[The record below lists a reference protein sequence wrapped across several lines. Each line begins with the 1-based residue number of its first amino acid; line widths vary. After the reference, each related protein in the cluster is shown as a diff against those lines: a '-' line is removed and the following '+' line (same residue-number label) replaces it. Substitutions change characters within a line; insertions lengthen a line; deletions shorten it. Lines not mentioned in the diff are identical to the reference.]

1 MKKLTDQEEV
11 LAHTK
16 ENLEADLEIL
26 TIKYENLQAKLKAI
40 NQKNTREAKKIEK
53 QTKVETTAYE
63 IQVEIISAKMVD
75 DLSIC
80 YRREFEEN

>member
-1 MKKLTDQEEV
+1 MKKLTDQEDV

-40 NQKNTREAKKIEK
+40 NQKNTKEMKKIEK
-53 QTKVETTAYE
+53 ETKVKTTDYE

>member
-1 MKKLTDQEEV
+1 MKKLTDQEDV

-40 NQKNTREAKKIEK
+40 NQKNTREANKIEK